1 MTFSYTLKTCWYKQ
15 SNKIVFF
22 FFCSILI
29 GQFELERR
37 DLKVRDVMVVGRQR
51 LFFLVCVS
59 CEECVFQV

>member
-15 SNKIVFF
+15 SNN